1 MLETEPTK
9 LNKKAFFL
17 EPLVR
22 RIHSIPG
29 ALNSLKIEY
38 VVNGKW
44 EKDLILSYKGRKGL
58 GLRKTLM
65 VHPGILFVG
74 ARYTFEVWGQ
84 RGNIIISKL
93 VSR

>member
-1 MLETEPTK
+1 MGSGRK
-9 LNKKAFFL
+9 
-17 EPLVR
+17 
-22 RIHSIPG
+22 G
-29 ALNSLKIEY
+29 
-38 VVNGKW
+38 
-44 EKDLILSYKGRKGL
+44 YKGRKGL